1 MSSSES
7 TVHPATRLSRGLLA
21 RLVPLVAFGALI
33 LPGCTADY
41 ATQGDATVLLSMDGV
56 NGGLPMDSDVRISN
70 GGICPDGVSIT
81 LSSRDK
87 NPISGAD
94 TGRLGDI
101 FLERYEVQYFRS
113 DGRATEGVDV
123 PYRISGN
130 MAARIENQ
138 TAATV
143 TIELVR
149 RQAKVEPP
157 LSSLAGG
164 GGPFVLTMFAQV
176 TVHGRTISGQ
186 TTNAA
191 VGRVQVDFA
200 DFRDTLTTCPEIG
213 G

>member
-1 MSSSES
+1 
-7 TVHPATRLSRGLLA
+7 
-21 RLVPLVAFGALI
+21 
-33 LPGCTADY
+33 
-41 ATQGDATVLLSMDGV
+41 
-56 NGGLPMDSDVRISN
+56 
-70 GGICPDGVSIT
+70 
-81 LSSRDK
+81 
-87 NPISGAD
+87 
-94 TGRLGDI
+94 
-101 FLERYEVQYFRS
+101 
-113 DGRATEGVDV
+113 V

-130 MAARIENQ
+130 M
-138 TAATV
+138 TAFLEAGGSTTV
-143 TIELVR
+143 TIEVVR

-200 DFRDTLTTCPEIG
+200 DFGDTLTTCPGIG